1 MKGLIVTTKNEMRLV
16 DYDPP
21 HYDIIREAVGGGWYE
36 HVLPRRLP
44 HPYCMMVDEEGLL
57 KSLPVNTLGSY
68 LYQTDLHGSAIVGD
82 IIILKDGYFAGER
95 DTVGL
100 TEEEARTLA
109 DSFITK
115 TNGLVH
121 WAEN

>member
-57 KSLPVNTLGSY
+57 KGLPVNTLGSY

-109 DSFITK
+109 DSFIAK

-121 WAEN
+121 WSEN

>member
-57 KSLPVNTLGSY
+57 KGLPVNTLGSY